1 MRRALGRRLF
11 SLAVAVAAAAFT
23 ATFLACSSGRPD
35 YVPPTL
41 QPAPRVE
48 LEANA
53 SVTVLE
59 GQPTARE
66 IRELTAL
73 PREFSLRP
81 NRTVRLLAA
90 AFDQNGR
97 PIETDIEYQWKVEDA
112 RAGTI
117 EPATDAKAQPLFR
130 ASSQVG
136 DYPQAL
142 VLSALIST
150 PNGILGTSR
159 HVKVVVQGDAP
170 PPTVVE
176 IEAIPPVIEAAPGQI
191 IRLQAVGY
199 DGAGRIVPETRF
211 DWQTASSAVG
221 TINRLGYLTVS
232 ASPGDYPA
240 AVKVT
245 GQAGN
250 SRAETAITLRVVETR
265 VVSTQPTAHILPANA
280 RIITG
285 APFKFQAV
293 TLDAAGRPLRVSN
306 AKWVV
311 SDSKAGSIKSD
322 GSFVAG
328 SEPGTYPDAVE
339 YIATTNGTPTP
350 MTVSARASV
359 TVRPVVLPNP
369 LASVESIPG
378 HLLLAG
384 GETFILR
391 AIALDAGERITGGI
405 TLTWQVL
412 DPRAGTVNDLGQ
424 FKAGTAAGTFQD
436 AIKVVARQDTPAGVI
451 GAEAVTTI
459 TITGRMTTLEIV
471 PSDAAVKAGQAFQ
484 FRAIARDENGI
495 QIPGVL
501 FDWSVIDRSSGR
513 IGLGGLF
520 EAGPAP
526 GKFTGVVKVKATQRL
541 GR

>member
-1 MRRALGRRLF
+1 MTGVLGKCLITG
-11 SLAVAVAAAAFT
+11 AAAVV
-23 ATFLACSSGRPD
+23 ATVFVACGGGRPD

-41 QPAPRVE
+41 QPAPKVE
-48 LEANA
+48 LETIA

-59 GQPTARE
+59 GQVVTRE

-73 PREFSLRP
+73 PRELSLRP

-90 AFDQNGR
+90 AFDQSGR
-97 PIETDIEYQWKVEDA
+97 PIETGIEYQWKVEDA

-117 EPATDAKAQPLFR
+117 EPATTPNSPPLFR

-142 VLSALIST
+142 IVSAFIST
-150 PNGILGTSR
+150 PNGASGTSR

-176 IEAIPPVIEAAPGQI
+176 IEAIPPIIEAAPGQI

-211 DWQTASSAVG
+211 DWQTASSDVG
-221 TINRLGYLTVS
+221 TINRLGYLTIS
-232 ASPGDYPA
+232 AAPGEYPG
-240 AVKVT
+240 AVRVA

-250 SRAETAITLRVVETR
+250 SRAETAITLRVVEPR
-265 VVSTQPTAHILPANA
+265 AVSTQPTAHILPANA

-306 AKWVV
+306 VKWVV
-311 SDSKAGSIKSD
+311 RDSKAGTIKSD

-328 SEPGTYPDAVE
+328 AEPGTYPDAVE

-369 LASVESIPG
+369 LAKVESIPG

-391 AIALDAGERITGGI
+391 AIALDSGERITGGV
-405 TLTWQVL
+405 TLSWQVL
-412 DPRAGTVNDLGQ
+412 DPLAGTVDNLGQ
-424 FKAGTAAGTFQD
+424 FKAGGTAGTFPD
-436 AIKVVARQDTPAGVI
+436 AIKVVARQDTPAGIVE
-451 GAEAVTTI
+451 AEAVTTL

-471 PSDAAVKAGQAFQ
+471 PSTAAVKSGQAVQ
-484 FRAIARDENGI
+484 FRAIARDENGV

-501 FDWSVIDRSSGR
+501 YDWSVTDRSAGR

-520 EAGPAP
+520 EAGQAP
-526 GKFTGVVKVKATQRL
+526 GDFTGVVKVKATQRL